1 MLSVN
6 ERIAHLREWMS
17 TKGIDIFYIPNAD
30 DHLSEEYV
38 APHYRTMS
46 YMSGFRGDAGCLIV
60 TQDFAGLWTDGRYF
74 TQAEKELQDTCVT
87 LMRMR
92 QEGVPEPLDFL
103 MEHTPDKGLIG
114 YDGKLVSMET
124 SLRISRLTRLRGV
137 KIHVTDDPAG
147 EIWGEDRPALPKE
160 PLFVLDEKYTG
171 ESVQERLVRVRE
183 EMVKNGADVLVLSAL
198 EDPCWVFNVRGN
210 DIPCL
215 PVAYAYAVITL
226 DEAAYYVDEEK
237 VTPEVQQHFEQAGV
251 EIKPYEEL
259 QEDLSDFQGRQIWID
274 YDTINTRIGM
284 HLGGKNRYIRQKSP
298 VGLMRA
304 VKNET
309 EIRNTINAHLKDGT
323 AMVKF
328 IHWLKETVGTVPL
341 TEVDAQNKLYELREA
356 EEDYIEP
363 SFPTISAYK
372 GNAAMLHYSATE
384 EKHAAIQPE
393 GFLLVDSGGTYRD
406 GTTDITRTISLGPLS
421 EAEKRYYTLTLKGHL
436 ALGSAVFLYGTTGYN
451 LDILA
456 RGPVW
461 KDEIDYQC
469 GTGHGVGHV
478 LSVHEGPQGIRWGV
492 PTAARPNAVLEP
504 GMIVTNEP
512 GVYLPDELGVRIEN
526 ELLVVKAGKN
536 FYGQFL
542 RFEDLTYC
550 PYEIDAL
557 DLSLLS
563 KEEIEQINAYHER
576 IYSALAPRLDE
587 EEREWLAH
595 AVRRIEA

>member
-6 ERIAHLREWMS
+6 ERIARLREWMRM
-17 TKGIDIFYIPNAD
+17 KGIDIFYIPNAD

-46 YMSGFRGDAGCLIV
+46 YMSGFSGDAGCLIV
-60 TQDFAGLWTDGRYF
+60 SQDFAGLWTDGRYF
-74 TQAEKELQDTCVT
+74 TQAEKELKDTCVE

-103 MEHTPDKGLIG
+103 MDHTPDKGLIG

-124 SLRISRLTRLRGV
+124 SLRISRLTKLRGV

-147 EIWGEDRPALPKE
+147 EIWGEERPALPKE
-160 PLFVLDEKYTG
+160 PLFVLEEQYTG
-171 ESVQERLVRVRE
+171 ENVQERLARVRKAMME
-183 EMVKNGADVLVLSAL
+183 NGADVLVLSAL

-226 DEAAYYVDEEK
+226 DEAAYYVDEDK
-237 VTPEVQQHFEQAGV
+237 VTPEVQQHFDDAGV
-251 EIKPYEEL
+251 EIRPYEEL
-259 QEDLSDFQGRQIWID
+259 TEDLSDFQGRQIWID

-304 VKNET
+304 VKNDT
-309 EIRNTINAHLKDGT
+309 EIRNTVNAHLKDGT

-328 IHWLKETVGTVPL
+328 ICWLKKTVGTVPM
-341 TEVDAQNKLYELREA
+341 TEVDAQNKLYELRA
-356 EEDYIEP
+356 EQEDYIEP

-372 GNAAMLHYSATE
+372 GNAAMLHYSATD
-384 EKHAAIQPE
+384 EKHAEIFPE
-393 GFLLVDSGGTYRD
+393 GFLLVDSGGTYYD
-406 GTTDITRTISLGPLS
+406 GTTDITRTIALGPLS

-504 GMIVTNEP
+504 GMVVTNEP

-550 PYEIDAL
+550 PYETDAL

-563 KEEIEQINAYHER
+563 QDEIDQINAYHER
-576 IYSALAPRLDE
+576 VYAALAPRLDD
-587 EEREWLAH
+587 EEREWLAY
-595 AVRRIEA
+595 AVRRISA